1 MASESSLFS
10 LMTRKLKVKLR
21 DFRSRE
27 QENSF
32 SLQKD
37 RILYQKQE
45 ERIHYLTETNEI
57 QKLSEQKLKAKIE
70 DLKAQLN

>member
-1 MASESSLFS
+1 
-10 LMTRKLKVKLR
+10 MTRKLKVKLR

-57 QKLSEQKLKAKIE
+57 QTLSEQKLKAKIE